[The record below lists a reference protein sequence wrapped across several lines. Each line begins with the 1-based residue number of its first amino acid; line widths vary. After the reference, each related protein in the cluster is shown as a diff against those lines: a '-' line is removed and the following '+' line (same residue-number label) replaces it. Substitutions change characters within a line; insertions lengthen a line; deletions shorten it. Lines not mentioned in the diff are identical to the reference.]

1 MRISRRV
8 ETLAPSRPL
17 GSSNNARDSQCRGL
31 HRGPLT
37 AVLALSLLWMRCADG
52 AQLASALFSTN
63 PQPGY
68 HPSMGDLM
76 TMAVQPRHIKLGL
89 AGKYQN
95 WIYAKY
101 ELGELRNALARV
113 GRTIPKYQSI
123 DVTALAT
130 AVLRAPLEAVGQA
143 ISAKDASQFDIA
155 YAQLT
160 EACNVCHRNRNHAAI
175 VIKVPDA
182 AMFSDQEFQPW
193 PPRQ

>member
-8 ETLAPSRPL
+8 ETLAPGRPL
-17 GSSNNARDSQCRGL
+17 GSGNNARDGQCRGM
-31 HRGPLT
+31 HRRPLT
-37 AVLALSLLWMRCADG
+37 VVLALSLLCMRCVDG
-52 AQLASALFSTN
+52 AQPASALRNTY
-63 PQPGY
+63 PQPDY

-76 TMAVQPRHIKLGL
+76 TIAVQPRHIKLGL
-89 AGKYQN
+89 AGKRQN

-101 ELGELRNALARV
+101 ELGELRNAFTRI

-130 AVLRAPLEAVGQA
+130 ALLRTPLEAVGQA
-143 ISAKDASQFDIA
+143 ISAKDASQFDMA

-160 EACNVCHRNRNHAAI
+160 EACNVCHRNRNHAEI

-182 AMFSDQEFQPW
+182 AMFPDQEFQPL
-193 PPRQ
+193 PLRQ

>member
-8 ETLAPSRPL
+8 ETLAPSRSL
-17 GSSNNARDSQCRGL
+17 GSGNNAATVSVEACIGF
-31 HRGPLT
+31 PLP
-37 AVLALSLLWMRCADG
+37 W
-52 AQLASALFSTN
+52 
-63 PQPGY
+63 Y
-68 HPSMGDLM
+68 
-76 TMAVQPRHIKLGL
+76 
-89 AGKYQN
+89 
-95 WIYAKY
+95 W
-101 ELGELRNALARV
+101 
-113 GRTIPKYQSI
+113 RTIPKYQSI

>member
-17 GSSNNARDSQCRGL
+17 GSGNNARDSQCRGL

-52 AQLASALFSTN
+52 ARLASALFSTN
-63 PQPGY
+63 PQSDY

-76 TMAVQPRHIKLGL
+76 TTAVQPRHIKLGL

-101 ELGELRNALARV
+101 ELGELRNAFARV

-123 DVTALAT
+123 DVTALAA
-130 AVLRAPLEAVGQA
+130 AVLRAPLKAVGQA

-182 AMFSDQEFQPW
+182 AMFSDQEFHPW

>member
-17 GSSNNARDSQCRGL
+17 GSGNNARDSQCRGL

-37 AVLALSLLWMRCADG
+37 AVLALSLLWIQCADA
-52 AQLASALFSTN
+52 AQLASALCNTD
-63 PQPGY
+63 PQPDY

-89 AGKYQN
+89 AGKHQN
-95 WIYAKY
+95 WNYAMY
-101 ELGELRNALARV
+101 ELGELRNAFTRID
-113 GRTIPKYQSI
+113 RTIPKYQSI
-123 DVTALAT
+123 DVTALA

-143 ISAKDASQFDIA
+143 ISAKDASQFDVA

-182 AMFSDQEFQPW
+182 AMFPDQEFQP
-193 PPRQ
+193 PPLRQ